1 MLDCIS
7 RGSRDSLGVFSSFT
21 TAEDIAAY
29 KSELARQRCDRALCQ
44 RRNGNQC
51 GLEMTRPNTLS
62 KPSCLEMENALAVLG
77 TSDREVLLEF
87 AGAVVAAAMR
97 RPHDVVELTTRPQFM
112 EALVQRYCEESDHEM
127 MVLWITIICAL
138 FKTAGKRMC
147 DVVDYGLT
155 VPMFDMLESGDWV
168 LVNACIKLMSCVAEA
183 CGYARNAL
191 ICMGLHCRLVDMVR
205 DGATPGEVRA
215 GACNALLTM
224 FKNPVPM
231 ENSVILEAVPELFQ
245 VMKAAPVDVVCVILQ
260 IFLAMTNRMSSLVMT
275 LDDIGMYN
283 VIVELLGQE
292 ALVADALAL
301 LGNMCVCQP
310 KQARQLLELGVL
322 DTLGRLIKDS
332 RYTADALWVVS
343 NLLESAPAAV
353 LPLLSQEFTKL
364 VTDVALTEGFGI
376 EKEAAFFIS
385 TLIVCVHPDE
395 VKTFMTPEVVDL
407 LVEMLACEVE
417 LVVLR
422 GMDAIRRFIHVA
434 NCSYGAGFLAVLLE
448 SDIMDRLAELQESSV
463 PLISESAALVLNTLS
478 HV

>member
-7 RGSRDSLGVFSSFT
+7 RGSRDALGLFSSFT
-21 TAEDIAAY
+21 TSDDIIAY
-29 KSELARQRCDRALCQ
+29 KSELVRQRCDRALCQ
-44 RRNGNQC
+44 RRIANQC
-51 GLEMTRPNTLS
+51 GVDLARPITLS

-97 RPHDVVELTTRPQFM
+97 RPHEVAELTRPQFM
-112 EALVQRYCEESDHEM
+112 ETLVQRYCEESDHDT
-127 MVLWITIICAL
+127 MVLLITIIGAL

-147 DVVDYGLT
+147 DIVDYGLT
-155 VPMFDMLESGDWV
+155 IPMFDMLESGDWV
-168 LVNACIKLMSCVAEA
+168 LVDACIRLMNCVAEA

-191 ICMGLHCRLVDMVR
+191 ICMGLHSRLVEMVR
-205 DGATPGEVRA
+205 DEATPGEVRA

-224 FKNPVPM
+224 FKNPAPI
-231 ENSVILEAVPELFQ
+231 ESSVITEAVPELFQ
-245 VMKAAPVDVVCVILQ
+245 VMKAAPGDVVCVILQ
-260 IFLAMTNRMSSLVMT
+260 IFLAMTNRMASLVMS
-275 LDDIGMYN
+275 LDDIGMYD
-283 VIVELLGQE
+283 VIVDLLGQE
-292 ALVADALAL
+292 GLVADALAL

-310 KQARQLLELGVL
+310 KQARQLLKLGVL
-322 DTLGRLIKDS
+322 DKLGRLVKDS

-343 NLLESAPAAV
+343 NLLEAAPGEV
-353 LPLLSQEFTKL
+353 LPLLSQEFTKS

-385 TLIVCVHPDE
+385 TLIVCVPPDE

-434 NCSYGAGFLAVLLE
+434 NCSYGTGFLTVLLE
-448 SDIMDRLAELQESSV
+448 SDIMDRLAELQESNAL
-463 PLISESAALVLNTLS
+463 LISESAALVLNTLS
-478 HV
+478 HL